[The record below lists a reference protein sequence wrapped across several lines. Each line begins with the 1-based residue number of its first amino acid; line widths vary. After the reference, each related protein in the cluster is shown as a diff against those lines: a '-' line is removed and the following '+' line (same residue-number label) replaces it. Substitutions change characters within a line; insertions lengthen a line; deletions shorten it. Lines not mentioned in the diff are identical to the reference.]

1 MNELIEQQ
9 SQTPKFDFNLAV
21 KELLAGV
28 GYRKRQEKM
37 GYADT

>member
-21 KELLAGV
+21 KELLAGKKIS
-28 GYRKRQEKM
+28 GKDESLSF
-37 GYADT
+37 TC